1 MKDLANVSKTE
12 LAEAY
17 TKLKSRTQ
25 KAQDAAKKEGEAL
38 IEDALTIGAGAG
50 LQYYMGMLEAQADSD
65 SEEDIKAKQ
74 QVMGLDID
82 LVVGGAATVAG
93 MMKLG
98 GKMSDTVRAVGVGA
112 LTSYA
117 GRMAYE
123 AGLESQEE
131 SE

>member
-1 MKDLANVSKTE
+1 MKDLANTSKTE

-17 TKLKSRTQ
+17 GKLKARTQ
-25 KAQDAAKKEGEAL
+25 KQADAAKKETEML
-38 IEDALTIGAGAG
+38 VENALTIGSGFG

-65 SEEDIKAKQ
+65 SEEDIKEKQ
-74 QVMGLDID
+74 QVMGLDKD
-82 LVVGGAATVAG
+82 LLVGAAATVAG
-93 MMKLG
+93 MMKVG

-123 AGLESQEE
+123 MGLDSQEE
-131 SE
+131 EA